1 MLDWVLNTL
10 WQKPNWVERF
20 ILNFQRETF
29 PIMIFIFHK
38 KRKIRKDGSKLLHMG
53 QSIKI

>member
-29 PIMIFIFHK
+29 PIMIIIFHK